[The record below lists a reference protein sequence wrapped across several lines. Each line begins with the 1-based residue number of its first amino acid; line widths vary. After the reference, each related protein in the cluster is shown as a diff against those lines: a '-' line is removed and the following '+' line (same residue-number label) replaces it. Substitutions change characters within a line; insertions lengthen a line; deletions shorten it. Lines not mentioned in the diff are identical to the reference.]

1 MGGSNP
7 GGGEEWVVGQCSL
20 HIRTNQAFV
29 DLLMHWVTCYWLLN
43 VIALGLAGSDCGT
56 VRSTVNKG
64 WSSLEAECW
73 SAAWQHRKRRGVNF
87 KSLLVRYSQTAQ
99 LVWSQNNV
107 KKKKTASCHY
117 LETGRLY
124 VVHWVL
130 TQSSCVQNTTKL
142 YLFLVLQWHKQ
153 TKCNFLKYSHT
164 TLLSFSLPSTPLP
177 LLSLYS

>member
-43 VIALGLAGSDCGT
+43 AIALGLAGSDCGT

-107 KKKKTASCHY
+107 KKIKKQLRVITLRLVGCMWS
-117 LETGRLY
+117 TG
-124 VVHWVL
+124 
-130 TQSSCVQNTTKL
+130 SSRKAVAFKTVRNCTCSWSYNDTNKQNAI
-142 YLFLVLQWHKQ
+142 
-153 TKCNFLKYSHT
+153 S
-164 TLLSFSLPSTPLP
+164 
-177 LLSLYS
+177 